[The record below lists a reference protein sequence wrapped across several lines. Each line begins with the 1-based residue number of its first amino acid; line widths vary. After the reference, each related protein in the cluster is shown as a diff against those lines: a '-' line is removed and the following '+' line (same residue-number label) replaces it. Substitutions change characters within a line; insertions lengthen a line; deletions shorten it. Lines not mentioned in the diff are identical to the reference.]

1 MSQSAPP
8 SVVPA
13 ANATAGAAPAVR
25 AAIAR
30 AATSTGVDF
39 NYLLAQA
46 RLESSLDPDARAGT
60 SSAAGLYQFTR
71 GTWLQ
76 TLDRHGGK
84 HGLDWTSAAIE
95 DGRISDPALRQ
106 QIMALRF
113 DPDASAVMA
122 AEFASDNAE
131 DLSGVLGRAP
141 DAAELY
147 LAHFLGAGGAGQFLR
162 ALASDPGQSAA
173 ALLPKAAGANRG
185 IFFTPGGTARSVS
198 EVMGLMRGKMERAMG
213 RDALEPFPGGVP
225 SSPIAPGA
233 SWSAA
238 SPESGPGVASTS
250 PFQPSGPA
258 RPSMAETLR
267 QTFALGTGDSSAA
280 GQQVRAAYGKLKA
293 FGL

>member
-1 MSQSAPP
+1 M
-8 SVVPA
+8 
-13 ANATAGAAPAVR
+13 R

-30 AATSTGVDF
+30 AANSTGVDF

-46 RLESSLDPDARAGT
+46 RLESSLDPSARAGT

-76 TLDRHGGK
+76 TLDRHGGN

-95 DGRISDPALRQ
+95 DGRVQNPALRQ

-113 DPDASAVMA
+113 DPDASALMA
-122 AEFASDNAE
+122 AELASDNA
-131 DLSGVLGRAP
+131 DHLSGVLGRAP

-147 LAHFLGAGGAGQFLR
+147 MAHFLGAGGAGQFLR
-162 ALASDPGQSAA
+162 ALADDPGQSAA
-173 ALLPKAAGANRG
+173 ALMPKAAAANRG
-185 IFFTPGGTARSVS
+185 IFYTASGAPRSVS
-198 EVMGLMRGKMERAMG
+198 GVMDLMRGKMERAMG
-213 RDALEPFPGGVP
+213 RDALEPLPSGLPG
-225 SSPIAPGA
+225 SPVVPGA

-238 SPESGPGVASTS
+238 SAETGSGISSAPT
-250 PFQPSGPA
+250 FQAGEPA

-267 QTFALGTGDSSAA
+267 ETFALGNADSSAA
-280 GQQVRAAYGKLKA
+280 GQQVRAAYGKLRA

>member
-1 MSQSAPP
+1 M
-8 SVVPA
+8 
-13 ANATAGAAPAVR
+13 R

-30 AATSTGVDF
+30 AANSTGVDF

-46 RLESSLDPDARAGT
+46 RLESSLDPSARAGT

-76 TLDRHGGK
+76 TLDRHGGN

-95 DGRISDPALRQ
+95 DGRVQNPALRQ

-113 DPDASAVMA
+113 DPDASALMA
-122 AEFASDNAE
+122 AELASDNA
-131 DLSGVLGRAP
+131 DHLSGVLGRAP

-147 LAHFLGAGGAGQFLR
+147 MAHFLGAGGAGQFLR
-162 ALASDPGQSAA
+162 ALADDPGQSAA
-173 ALLPKAAGANRG
+173 ALDAQGGSGQSRNFLHRQRRTALGQRGHGPDAREDGARDGPRCAGAPAFRPSRQSRG
-185 IFFTPGGTARSVS
+185 A
-198 EVMGLMRGKMERAMG
+198 
-213 RDALEPFPGGVP
+213 
-225 SSPIAPGA
+225 GA

-238 SPESGPGVASTS
+238 SAETGSGISSAPT
-250 PFQPSGPA
+250 FQAGEPA

-267 QTFALGTGDSSAA
+267 ETFALGNGDSSAA

>member
-1 MSQSAPP
+1 MN
-8 SVVPA
+8 PA
-13 ANATAGAAPAVR
+13 ASARAAPAVR

-39 NYLLAQA
+39 DYLLAQA
-46 RLESSLDPDARAGT
+46 RLESRLDPSARAGT

-76 TLDRHGGK
+76 TLDRHGGD
-84 HGLDWTSAAIE
+84 HGLDWTSAAID
-95 DGRISDPALRQ
+95 DGRVRDPALRQ

-113 DPDASAVMA
+113 DPDASALMA
-122 AEFASDNAE
+122 AELASDNA
-131 DLSGVLGRAP
+131 DHLSGVLGRAP

-147 LAHFLGAGGAGQFLR
+147 MAHFLGAGGAGQFLR

-173 ALLPKAAGANRG
+173 ALLPKAAAANRG
-185 IFFTPGGTARSVS
+185 IFYTPGGAARSVS
-198 EVMGLMRGKMERAMG
+198 GVMELMRGKMERAMG
-213 RDALEPFPGGVP
+213 RDALEPLPSGLPG
-225 SSPIAPGA
+225 SPLVPGA

-238 SPESGPGVASTS
+238 STETGSGISSAPA
-250 PFQPSGPA
+250 FQAGEPA

-267 QTFALGTGDSSAA
+267 QTFALGNGDTTAA

>member
-1 MSQSAPP
+1 
-8 SVVPA
+8 
-13 ANATAGAAPAVR
+13 VR

-30 AATSTGVDF
+30 AAASAGVDF

-46 RLESSLDPDARAGT
+46 RLESSLDPSARAGT

-84 HGLDWTSAAIE
+84 HGLDWTSAAI
-95 DGRISDPALRQ
+95 DQGRVNDPALRQ

-113 DPDASAVMA
+113 DPDASALMA
-122 AEFASDNAE
+122 AEFASDNA
-131 DLSGVLGRAP
+131 DHLSGVLGRAP

-147 LAHFLGAGGAGQFLR
+147 MAHFLGAGGAGQFLR

-173 ALLPKAAGANRG
+173 ALLPKAAAANRG
-185 IFFTPGGTARSVS
+185 IFYTPGGAARSVS
-198 EVMGLMRGKMERAMG
+198 GVMELMRGKMERAMG
-213 RDALEPFPGGVP
+213 RDALEPPPAGAP
-225 SSPIAPGA
+225 AMQIAPGA
-233 SWSAA
+233 SWSGF
-238 SPESGPGVASTS
+238 SPESGPGSS
-250 PFQPSGPA
+250 PVPPLQPGQPA

-267 QTFALGTGDSSAA
+267 QTFALGRDDSSAA